1 MKTFVIILLVAF
13 VATAVFAQAPEKL
26 SYDLIVN
33 NATGTLVANR
43 QVGVQL
49 SVLQGSSSGSAV
61 YVETQTPT
69 TDVNG
74 LARLQVGGG
83 SVVSGTF
90 ATIDWSAGPYFLK
103 AQIDIT
109 GGTSYTQTITNQL
122 VSTAYALY
130 AKNAG
135 SGSLADNAVTT
146 SKIANDAVTG
156 AKIQLGSDATGD
168 MMVYN
173 GTDYARLPV
182 GSNGQVLKVTSGSPA
197 WGAAPSG
204 GGGFTHFI
212 GEYFEGGVIFHLWKD
227 SLGAEHG
234 LIVNTKDLSPSN
246 GTVFTPVAFQN
257 TAIGASARSV
267 TNGSGNTDAI
277 IAQSTQSDTSTQSA
291 AKYCRDVRDGGK
303 TDWYLPAI
311 AELQAL
317 LLIKFDVNTKLS
329 TMAGADLFLPFNNYW
344 SSTEYGA
351 NSVYGMDDL
360 STGPYGKA
368 STLRVRAVRRF

>member
-49 SVLQGSSSGSAV
+49 SVLQGSASGSAV

-146 SKIANDAVTG
+146 SKIANNAVTG
-156 AKIQLGSDATGD
+156 AKIQLGSDAAGD

-182 GSNGQVLKVTSGSPA
+182 GSNGQVLQVTSGSPS
-197 WGAAPSG
+197 WGAVSGGGG

-234 LIVNTKDLSPSN
+234 LTVNTKDLGPSTE
-246 GTVFTPVAFQN
+246 TVFTPVAFQN

-277 IAQSTQSDTSTQSA
+277 IAQSSQSA
-291 AKYCRDVRDGGK
+291 AKYCRDVTDGGK

-311 AELQAL
+311 AELQTL
-317 LLIKFDVNTKLS
+317 LLRKFDVNTKLS

-344 SSTEYGA
+344 SSTEIVA
-351 NSVYGMDDL
+351 NAVYAMDDL

>member
-49 SVLQGSSSGSAV
+49 SILQGSASGSAV

-74 LARLQVGGG
+74 MARLQVGGG

-146 SKIANDAVTG
+146 SKIANNAVTG

-204 GGGFTHFI
+204 GGGFTHYI

-234 LIVNTKDLSPSN
+234 LIVNTQDLAA
-246 GTVFTPVAFQN
+246 TAEFTISTYQS
-257 TAIGASARSV
+257 TAIGASARSN
-267 TNGSGNTDAI
+267 TYGSGNTDAI
-277 IAQSTQSDTSTQSA
+277 IAQSSQSA
-291 AKYCRDVRDGGK
+291 AKYCRDVTDGGK

-311 AELQAL
+311 AELQTL
-317 LLIKFDVNTKLS
+317 LLRKFDVNTKLS
-329 TMAGADLFLPFNNYW
+329 TMAGADLLLPFYVYW
-344 SSTEYGA
+344 SSTEISA
-351 NSVYGMDDL
+351 SSVYGIDDL
-360 STGPYGKA
+360 STGPYNKA
-368 STLRVRAVRRF
+368 STARVRAVRRF

>member
-1 MKTFVIILLVAF
+1 MKTLVSLLV
-13 VATAVFAQAPEKL
+13 VFLIAAELCAQAPERL
-26 SYDLIVN
+26 SYELIVN

-49 SVLQGSSSGSAV
+49 SILQGSASGSAV

-74 LARLQVGGG
+74 MARLQVGGG

-146 SKIANDAVTG
+146 SKIANNAVTG
-156 AKIQLGSDATGD
+156 AKIQLGSDAAGD

-182 GSNGQVLKVTSGSPA
+182 GSNGQVLQVTSGSPA

-227 SLGAEHG
+227 SLGVEHG
-234 LIVNTKDLSPSN
+234 LIVNTQDLAA
-246 GTVFTPVAFQN
+246 TAVFTTVGFQN
-257 TAIGASARSV
+257 TAIGASARSN

-277 IAQSTQSDTSTQSA
+277 IAQSSNSV
-291 AKYCRDVRDGGK
+291 AKYCRDVTDGGK

-311 AELQAL
+311 AELQTL
-317 LLIKFDVNTKLS
+317 LLRKFDVNTKLS
-329 TMAGADLFLPFNNYW
+329 TMAGAHLLLPFNNYW
-344 SSTEYGA
+344 SSTEYAA
-351 NSVYGMDDL
+351 NAVYAIDDL
-360 STGPYGKA
+360 STGAYGKA
-368 STLRVRAVRRF
+368 STMRVRAVRRF

>member
-1 MKTFVIILLVAF
+1 MKTLVLCLVVLL
-13 VATAVFAQAPEKL
+13 VATAVFAQAPNSFRYELVATDVVGMLPTKDVTIGIRATVIQG
-26 SYDLIVN
+26 SE
-33 NATGTLVANR
+33 TGTP
-43 QVGVQL
+43 
-49 SVLQGSSSGSAV
+49 V
-61 YVETQTPT
+61 YVETFSKT
-69 TDVNG
+69 TDK
-74 LARLQVGGG
+74 LAR
-83 SVVSGTF
+83 VSLDIGTGTPVTGTF
-90 ATIDWSAGPYFLK
+90 SSIDWSTGSYYLK
-103 AQIDIT
+103 IEFDPA
-109 GGTSYTQTITNQL
+109 GGTNYTNSNTTKIS
-122 VSTAYALY
+122 STLYALY
-130 AKNAG
+130 ASNAG

-146 SKIANDAVTG
+146 SKIANNAVTG

-182 GSNGQVLKVTSGSPA
+182 GSNGQVLQVTSGSPA
-197 WGAAPSG
+197 WGAASGGGG

-234 LIVNTKDLSPSN
+234 LTVNTKDLGPS
-246 GTVFTPVAFQN
+246 TEMVFTPVAFQN

-277 IAQSTQSDTSTQSA
+277 IAQSSQSA
-291 AKYCRDVRDGGK
+291 AKYCRDVTDGGK

-311 AELQAL
+311 AELQTL
-317 LLIKFDVNTKLS
+317 LLRKFDVNTKLS

-344 SSTEYGA
+344 SSTEIVA
-351 NSVYGMDDL
+351 NAVYAMDDL

>member
-49 SVLQGSSSGSAV
+49 SILQGSASGSAV

-74 LARLQVGGG
+74 MARLQVGGG

-146 SKIANDAVTG
+146 SKIANNAVTG

-204 GGGFTHFI
+204 GGGFTHYI

-234 LIVNTKDLSPSN
+234 LIVNTQDLAA
-246 GTVFTPVAFQN
+246 TAEFTISTYQS
-257 TAIGASARSV
+257 TAIGASARSN
-267 TNGSGNTDAI
+267 TYGSGNTDAI
-277 IAQSTQSDTSTQSA
+277 IAQSSQSA
-291 AKYCRDVRDGGK
+291 AKYCRDVTDGGK

-311 AELQAL
+311 AELQTL
-317 LLIKFDVNTKLS
+317 LLRKFDVNTKLS
-329 TMAGADLFLPFNNYW
+329 TMTGADLFLPFYSYW
-344 SSTEYGA
+344 SSTEISA
-351 NSVYGMDDL
+351 SSVYAIDDL

-368 STLRVRAVRRF
+368 STARVRAVRRF

>member
-26 SYDLIVN
+26 PYELIVN

-49 SVLQGSSSGSAV
+49 SILQGSASGSAV

-146 SKIANDAVTG
+146 SKIANNAVTG
-156 AKIQLGSDATGD
+156 AKIQLGSDAAGD

-182 GSNGQVLKVTSGSPA
+182 GSNGQVLQVTSGSPS
-197 WGAAPSG
+197 WGAVSGGGG

-234 LIVNTKDLSPSN
+234 LTVNTKDLGPSTE
-246 GTVFTPVAFQN
+246 TVFTPVAFQN

-277 IAQSTQSDTSTQSA
+277 IAQSSQSA
-291 AKYCRDVRDGGK
+291 AKYCRDVTDGGK

-311 AELQAL
+311 AELQTL
-317 LLIKFDVNTKLS
+317 LLRKFDVNTKLS

-344 SSTEYGA
+344 SSTEIVA
-351 NSVYGMDDL
+351 NAVYAMDDL